1 MKTISISIIIGGNIQ
16 INNKKYEW
24 KLGIY
29 KNKKDALRRPFFVV
43 LSYSERAVLCND
55 SCNNTRTY
63 STTTFTDC

>member
-29 KNKKDALRRPFFVV
+29 KNKKDALRRPFF
-43 LSYSERAVLCND
+43 
-55 SCNNTRTY
+55 
-63 STTTFTDC
+63 